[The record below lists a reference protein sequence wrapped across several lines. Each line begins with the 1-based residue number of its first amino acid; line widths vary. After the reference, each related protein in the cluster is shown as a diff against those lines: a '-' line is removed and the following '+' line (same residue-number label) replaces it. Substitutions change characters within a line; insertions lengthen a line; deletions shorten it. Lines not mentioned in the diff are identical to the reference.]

1 MRLEAIDED
10 GGTFMDANYLVLC
23 GMVWAQF
30 GQEDAGLELIRALA
44 SSDDGVRVLARTM
57 LEQAGGGSKELIG
70 QALAEDEIS
79 ASMASLCG
87 FEQSQRSKLRSWDAG
102 VWYPEAAA

>member
-1 MRLEAIDED
+1 
-10 GGTFMDANYLVLC
+10 MDANYLVLC
-23 GMVWAQF
+23 GMVWAEF

-44 SSDDGVRVLARTM
+44 SSDDGLRVLARTM
-57 LEQAGGGSKELIG
+57 LERASGGSKELIG

-87 FEQSQRSKLRSWDAG
+87 FEQGQRGKHRSWDG
-102 VWYPEAAA
+102 GMWYPAASA

>member
-1 MRLEAIDED
+1 
-10 GGTFMDANYLVLC
+10 MDVNYLVLC

-30 GQEDAGLELIRALA
+30 GQEDAGLELIRALG

-57 LEQAGGGSKELIG
+57 LERAGGGSKELIG
-70 QALAEDEIS
+70 QALAADEIS

-87 FEQSQRSKLRSWDAG
+87 FEQSQRSKIRNWDGG
-102 VWYPEAAA
+102 VWFPAASA